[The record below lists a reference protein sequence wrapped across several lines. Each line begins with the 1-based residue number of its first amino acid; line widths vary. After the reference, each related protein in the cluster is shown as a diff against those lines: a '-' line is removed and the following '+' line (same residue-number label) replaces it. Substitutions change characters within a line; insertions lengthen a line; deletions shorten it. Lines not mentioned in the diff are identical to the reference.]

1 MASLQILR
9 SGPHSLVIDR
19 GRNGFQDIGVSP
31 GGAADQH
38 AYNWANRLVGNPANS
53 AALEITFGGVEL
65 QFSHACRIAVC
76 GAKMPLSLSQAN
88 SAKQV
93 DLWQTIDIQAEQILK
108 LAPAPYGLRSYLAIQ
123 GGLRVHQELNSYSS
137 SPKQGLGPFNGRALK
152 AGDQLPYLAAT
163 QFSKSLPQQTPAR
176 FIPDYQ
182 QPLKLALIPGYQ
194 FSLFS
199 PQQIDL
205 LTKQTYQISDLSDRM
220 GIRLEGEAFATPP
233 KTLESEAIAQGAVQV
248 PPNGLP
254 IILSVDR
261 QTVGG
266 YPKLGCISRLD
277 LFALNQRRAQQTV
290 QFYISSQQQ
299 QRQRWL
305 AFERYFS
312 W

>member
-1 MASLQILR
+1 MASLEILR
-9 SGPHSLVIDR
+9 GGPHSLLIDR
-19 GRNGFQDIGVSP
+19 GRNGFQNIGISP

-76 GAKMPLSLSQAN
+76 GANMPLSLSQSN
-88 SAKQV
+88 STTSTN
-93 DLWQTIDIQAEQILK
+93 LWQTIDIQAGQILK
-108 LAPAPYGLRSYLAIQ
+108 LATARSGLRSYVAVQ
-123 GGLRVHQELNSYSS
+123 GGLRVHRELNSYSS
-137 SPKQGLGPFNGRALK
+137 SPRQNLGPFNGRALK
-152 AGDQLPYLAAT
+152 AGDLLPYLPASQLAACIV
-163 QFSKSLPQQTPAR
+163 QQTPTR

-194 FSLFS
+194 FSQFS
-199 PQQIDL
+199 SQQIDL
-205 LTKQTYQISDLSDRM
+205 LTKQSYHISDLSDRM
-220 GIRLEGEAFATPP
+220 GIRLQGSAFTDSP
-233 KTLESEAIAQGAVQV
+233 KSLESEAIAQGAVQV

-254 IILSVDR
+254 IVLSVDR

-277 LFALNQRRAQQTV
+277 LFALNQRRPQQTV
-290 QFYISSQQQ
+290 QFYVSTQQQ

-305 AFERYFS
+305 DFERFFA